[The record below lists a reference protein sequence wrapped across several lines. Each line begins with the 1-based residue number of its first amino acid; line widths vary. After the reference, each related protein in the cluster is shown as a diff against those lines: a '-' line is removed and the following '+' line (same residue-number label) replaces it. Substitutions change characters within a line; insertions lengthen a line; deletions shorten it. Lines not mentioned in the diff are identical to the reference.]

1 MGKDTTEKL
10 KKYIKEDRP
19 SRFNSFVR
27 KRAIDACDVQLNKKK
42 KTYCIMHVHTLV
54 NMEGILYLS
63 EIMTLTTNNKE

>member
-42 KTYCIMHVHTLV
+42 TKPTALCMYIHL
-54 NMEGILYLS
+54 
-63 EIMTLTTNNKE
+63 